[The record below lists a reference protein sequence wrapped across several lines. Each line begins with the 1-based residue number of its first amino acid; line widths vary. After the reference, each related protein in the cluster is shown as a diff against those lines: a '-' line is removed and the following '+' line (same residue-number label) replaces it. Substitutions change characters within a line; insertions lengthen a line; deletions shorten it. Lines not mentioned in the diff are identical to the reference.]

1 MRIDAHQHFW
11 SLARGDY
18 GWLTPELAGIYRDFL
33 PEDLEPFLKKWNI
46 EGTILVQ
53 AAPTIAET
61 KFMLKLAEQNAFI
74 KGVVGW
80 VDFEA
85 PGAVDTLN
93 QLSMSPHLVGIRP
106 MIQDI
111 PDVNWMLQDRFTPIF
126 DAIRANDLVFD
137 ALTLPQH
144 LSALRT
150 LVSRHPSLR
159 AVIDHGSKPL
169 IADGIVDGWVED
181 MTTMAAFENV
191 HCKLSGLVTEASP
204 DWTNADLQPYVAH
217 LLKTFGPKRLI
228 WGSDWPVCTLAAS
241 YDRWVETSRD
251 MLSTLT
257 PEEQKAIFGLNAMHL
272 YKIRK

>member
-1 MRIDAHQHFW
+1 MTRSVDVRRSSSDDAFLEDDIAVKSFFTGLHNRKC
-11 SLARGDY
+11 RG
-18 GWLTPELAGIYRDFL
+18 GAFVEG
-33 PEDLEPFLKKWNI
+33 EPL
-46 EGTILVQ
+46 Q
-53 AAPTIAET
+53 A
-61 KFMLKLAEQNAFI
+61 LRVHR
-74 KGVVGW
+74 VVGW

-85 PGAVDTLN
+85 PGAVDNLN

-181 MTTMAAFENV
+181 
-191 HCKLSGLVTEASP
+191 LS
-204 DWTNADLQPYVAH
+204 
-217 LLKTFGPKRLI
+217 LI
-228 WGSDWPVCTLAAS
+228 H
-241 YDRWVETSRD
+241 
-251 MLSTLT
+251 
-257 PEEQKAIFGLNAMHL
+257 I
-272 YKIRK
+272 